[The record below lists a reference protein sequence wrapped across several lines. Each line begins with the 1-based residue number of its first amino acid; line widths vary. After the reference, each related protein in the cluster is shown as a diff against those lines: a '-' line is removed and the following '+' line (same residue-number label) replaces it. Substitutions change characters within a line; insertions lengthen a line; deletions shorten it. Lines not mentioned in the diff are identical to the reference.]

1 MAILHLRLHGPE
13 GGMSAM
19 KRFDYLGAELPH
31 FSRGKVE
38 YVESGN
44 LPSFAAGSARDFWCA
59 ADEQERVNA
68 RVFTELETA
77 LPYEL
82 SLTENEAL
90 AKRAVGELLGDTF
103 PYTMAVHS
111 LLNAGKKQYHLH
123 VMFCVRSVTE
133 ATRALPRERFFKR
146 NGAKKDHSW
155 NHRSRPFQL
164 RTQWCNLL
172 NEALAD
178 AGVVVRLSPGKSEV
192 AVEPKILKPGRSLD
206 YDALREVIEIR
217 KVRRET
223 AKVIEEWEREA
234 NVQIAAIE
242 AKLAKDLRELDAVG
256 VMP

>member
-1 MAILHLRLHGPE
+1 MAILHFRLHGPE
-13 GGMSAM
+13 GGISAT

-44 LPSFAAGSARDFWCA
+44 LPSFAAGSARDFWSA
-59 ADEQERVNA
+59 ADEQERMNA

-82 SLTENEAL
+82 SLSENQAL
-90 AKRAVGELLGDTF
+90 AKRTVGELLGNAF

-111 LLNAGKKQYHLH
+111 LLTAGKKQSHLH

-155 NHRSRPFQL
+155 NHRSRPFRL

-178 AGVVVRLSPGKSEV
+178 AGVAVRLSPGKSD
-192 AVEPKILKPGRSLD
+192 ALVEPKILEPGGSLD
-206 YDALREVIEIR
+206 DDALREVIEIR
-217 KVRRET
+217 NVRRET
-223 AKVIEEWEREA
+223 AKLVEEWERKA
-234 NVQIAAIE
+234 NLQIAAIE
-242 AKLAKDLRELDAVG
+242 AKLVEDLRELDAIG
-256 VMP
+256 MMQ